1 MPFDSIEV
9 EQYFNVGE
17 EATAWLAERPPN
29 DQKIFFK
36 KNSREEGDFH
46 EKWTY
51 LGHHVELDK
60 C

>member
-46 EKWTY
+46 EKWKLVKNLY
-51 LGHHVELDK
+51 
-60 C
+60 